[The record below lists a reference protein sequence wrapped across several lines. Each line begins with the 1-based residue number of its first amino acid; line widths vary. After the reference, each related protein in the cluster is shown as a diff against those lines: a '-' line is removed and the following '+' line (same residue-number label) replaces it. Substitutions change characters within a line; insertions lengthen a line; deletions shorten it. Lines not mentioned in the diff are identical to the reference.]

1 MLIRL
6 WKVEM
11 SDCLF
16 CKIVSGEIP
25 CDKIYENDKLIAFRD
40 IDPKAP
46 THILVIPKKHI
57 SSINELEISDQ
68 NLAGEILL
76 AAKEIARIENIES
89 SGYRTIFNTNND
101 GGQTVYHIH
110 MHVMGGRQLHW
121 PPGEVII

>member
-6 WKVEM
+6 WKIDM

-25 CDKIYENDKLIAFRD
+25 CDKLYENDKLIAFRD

-57 SSINELEISDQ
+57 RSINELDISDQ

-76 AAKEIARIENIES
+76 TAKEIAKIENIES
-89 SGYRTIFNTNND
+89 SGYRTIFNTNSD

-121 PPGEVII
+121 PPG

>member
-6 WKVEM
+6 WKVDM

-16 CKIVSGEIP
+16 CKIVSGEIS
-25 CDKIYENDKLIAFRD
+25 CDKLYENDKLVAFRD
-40 IDPKAP
+40 IEPKAP

-57 SSINELEISDQ
+57 RSINELEISDQ

-76 AAKEIARIENIES
+76 AAKEIASIENIES
-89 SGYRTIFNTNND
+89 SGYRTIFNTNSD

-121 PPGEVII
+121 PPG

>member
-1 MLIRL
+1 
-6 WKVEM
+6 M

-25 CDKIYENDKLIAFRD
+25 CDKLYENDKLIAFRD

-57 SSINELEISDQ
+57 RSINELDISDQ

-76 AAKEIARIENIES
+76 TAKEIAKIENIE
-89 SGYRTIFNTNND
+89 
-101 GGQTVYHIH
+101 
-110 MHVMGGRQLHW
+110 LW
-121 PPGEVII
+121 

>member
-6 WKVEM
+6 WKM
-11 SDCLF
+11 DMNDCLF

-25 CDKIYENDKLIAFRD
+25 CDKLYETDKLIAFRD

-57 SSINELEISDQ
+57 RSINELDISDQ

-76 AAKEIARIENIES
+76 TAKEIAKIENIES
-89 SGYRTIFNTNND
+89 SGYRTIFNTNSD

-121 PPGEVII
+121 PPG

>member
-121 PPGEVII
+121 PPG

>member
-6 WKVEM
+6 WKVDM

-16 CKIVSGEIP
+16 CKIVSGEIS
-25 CDKIYENDKLIAFRD
+25 CDKLYENDKLVAFRD
-40 IDPKAP
+40 IDPQAP

-57 SSINELEISDQ
+57 RSINELEISDQ
-68 NLAGEILL
+68 NLAGDILL
-76 AAKEIARIENIES
+76 AAKEIASIENIES
-89 SGYRTIFNTNND
+89 SGYRTIFNTNSD

-121 PPGEVII
+121 PPG